1 MGQIVINIPQNVNRS
16 YQINSED
23 SARKLIAN
31 LEKLVKKE
39 LLADDEDILGL
50 WALPPKPREKSASKI
65 RLND

>member
-1 MGQIVINIPQNVNRS
+1 MGQIVINIPQNVNRT

-39 LLADDEDILGL
+39 TVAEDDDILGL
-50 WALPPKPREKSASKI
+50 WSVPPKTREKQAS
-65 RLND
+65 